1 MLRSTHDYYTFIH
14 GPRFSGLRCFER
26 VAPYCVFSASNRTID
41 GQARLRFGP
50 CSRMKRKRSA
60 SAVKLFSRDPQ
71 FRGVNRME
79 SSAAKPQ
86 PTAGGL
92 MITAEQTYL
101 RTELEQRR
109 ERLHVALH
117 SPGADTSLSQ
127 LLMAVDDALRRF
139 DQGTFGLCETCH
151 ETVEPERL
159 LADPL
164 VRFCLDH
171 LTSAEQRAL
180 ESDLSLAANIQRALL
195 PNPGLAP
202 RGWDV
207 RFHYQPAGMV
217 SGDYC
222 DLVETAQGL
231 LFMLGDVSG
240 KGVAASMLMSHLH
253 ATFRSLAEAGL
264 PLDRMVEDA
273 NRIFCESTLAGQFAT
288 LVVGR
293 AAHDG
298 SVEFVSAGHL
308 PVLHIH
314 GDGATPKDSTGVPL
328 GMFCNARFPLHRL
341 ALAHGDTLFLYTDG
355 LTEARNRAGAEYGLH
370 RVRTLVAQKTGIESA
385 GLISQCLEDLLIFGE
400 GLKQSDDLTLLAV
413 RRAE

>member
-1 MLRSTHDYYTFIH
+1 M
-14 GPRFSGLRCFER
+14 
-26 VAPYCVFSASNRTID
+26 A
-41 GQARLRFGP
+41 
-50 CSRMKRKRSA
+50 
-60 SAVKLFSRDPQ
+60 
-71 FRGVNRME
+71 
-79 SSAAKPQ
+79 
-86 PTAGGL
+86 
-92 MITAEQTYL
+92 TAERTYL

-109 ERLHVALH
+109 ERLHEALH
-117 SPGADTSLSQ
+117 SPAADASLSQ
-127 LLMAVDDALRRF
+127 LLTAVDTALTRM
-139 DQGTFGLCETCH
+139 DQGTFGLCDTCH
-151 ETVEPERL
+151 ESIEAERL

-180 ESDLSLAANIQRALL
+180 ESDLSLAASIQRALL
-195 PNPGLAP
+195 PKQGIAP
-202 RGWDV
+202 AGWDV
-207 RFHYQPAGMV
+207 RYHYQPAGMV

-222 DLVETAQGL
+222 DLFETDGGL

-240 KGVAASMLMSHLH
+240 KGIAASMLMSHLH

-264 PLDRMVEDA
+264 SLDRLVQDA

-293 AAHDG
+293 AAHNG
-298 SVEFVSAGHL
+298 SVEFISAGHL

-328 GMFCNARFPLHRL
+328 GMFCDTRFPVHRL
-341 ALAHGDTLFLYTDG
+341 TLAHGDVLFLYTDG

-370 RVRTLVAQKTGIESA
+370 RIRTLAARHTRMEPA
-385 GLISQCLEDLLIFGE
+385 GLISECLQDLLSFRE

>member
-1 MLRSTHDYYTFIH
+1 
-14 GPRFSGLRCFER
+14 
-26 VAPYCVFSASNRTID
+26 
-41 GQARLRFGP
+41 
-50 CSRMKRKRSA
+50 
-60 SAVKLFSRDPQ
+60 
-71 FRGVNRME
+71 ME
-79 SSAAKPQ
+79 SSAAKQ
-86 PTAGGL
+86 QASAGGG
-92 MITAEQTYL
+92 MITAEQKYL

-109 ERLHVALH
+109 ERLHTAVH
-117 SPGADTSLSQ
+117 SPAADASLSQ
-127 LLMAVDDALRRF
+127 LLTAVDAELGRI

-180 ESDLSLAANIQRALL
+180 ESDLSLAARIQRALL
-195 PNPGLAP
+195 PKPGLAP
-202 RGWDV
+202 AGWDV
-207 RFHYQPAGMV
+207 RFHYQPANMV

-222 DLVETAQGL
+222 DLLETSDGL

-308 PVLHIH
+308 PLLHIH
-314 GDGATPKDSTGVPL
+314 VDGATPRDSTGVPL
-328 GMFCNARFPLHRL
+328 GMFCNTRFPVQRL
-341 ALAHGDTLFLYTDG
+341 TLAHGDAVLLYTDG
-355 LTEARNRAGAEYGLH
+355 LTEARNRAGQEYGLH
-370 RVRTLVAQKTGIESA
+370 RIRALAARHGGIAPA
-385 GLISQCLEDLLIFGE
+385 GLISECLEDLVSFGE
-400 GLKQSDDLTLLAV
+400 GLKQTDDLTLLVV
-413 RRAE
+413 RRAAQAGVSA

>member
-1 MLRSTHDYYTFIH
+1 
-14 GPRFSGLRCFER
+14 
-26 VAPYCVFSASNRTID
+26 
-41 GQARLRFGP
+41 
-50 CSRMKRKRSA
+50 
-60 SAVKLFSRDPQ
+60 
-71 FRGVNRME
+71 
-79 SSAAKPQ
+79 
-86 PTAGGL
+86 
-92 MITAEQTYL
+92 MIAAEQSYL

-109 ERLHVALH
+109 ERLHAALR
-117 SPGADTSLSQ
+117 SPAADASLSQ
-127 LLMAVDDALRRF
+127 LLTAVDAALHRI

-151 ETVEPERL
+151 DTVEKERL

-180 ESDLSLAANIQRALL
+180 ESDLSLAARIQRALL
-195 PNPGLAP
+195 PKPGLAP
-202 RGWDV
+202 AGWHV

-222 DLVETAQGL
+222 DLLETDSGL

-273 NRIFCESTLAGQFAT
+273 NRIFCESTLAGQYAT

-308 PVLHIH
+308 PLLHMNV
-314 GDGATPKDSTGVPL
+314 DGATSKDSTGVPL
-328 GMFCNARFPLHRL
+328 GMFCNTRFPVHR
-341 ALAHGDTLFLYTDG
+341 D
-355 LTEARNRAGAEYGLH
+355 
-370 RVRTLVAQKTGIESA
+370 
-385 GLISQCLEDLLIFGE
+385 
-400 GLKQSDDLTLLAV
+400 
-413 RRAE
+413 